1 MPVPRNRSV
10 APRPL
15 ATTRGGLATTA
26 LVLGALGAVCVA
38 AAIGLSVVTPLPLG
52 GLALASG
59 GVVLTLA
66 GLLLGTIDATRGPVR
81 GNRRAVLAAGVSVA
95 GLAGGLIWLAA
106 FVITAVAGP
115 APTTTVQP
123 QTGTETCAP
132 SSCAAD

>member
-1 MPVPRNRSV
+1 MPRNRSV
-10 APRPL
+10 APRTP
-15 ATTRGGLATTA
+15 TPVRGGLGTSA
-26 LVLGALGAVCVA
+26 LVLGGLGALCVA
-38 AAIGLSVVTPLPLG
+38 VAIGLSVVALLPLG
-52 GLALASG
+52 GLALASV

-106 FVITAVAGP
+106 FVITAVAGS

-123 QTGTETCAP
+123 QPATETCAS